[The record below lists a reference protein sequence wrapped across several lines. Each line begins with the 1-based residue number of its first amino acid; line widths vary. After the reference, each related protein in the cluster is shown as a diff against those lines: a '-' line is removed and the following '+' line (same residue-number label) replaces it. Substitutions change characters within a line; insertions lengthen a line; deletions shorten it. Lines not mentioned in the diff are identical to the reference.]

1 MNLEVGILW
10 EATQSVEVVERL
22 RLAGVGPSDFD
33 DPAAKRAFKFIV
45 EHVANSGELPELEA
59 VQDVNRCELS
69 SQGVGR
75 EWLLE
80 EFTKRKLYRTVAS
93 HVEKVSDQLRANMPG
108 DALETIRT
116 FADQG
121 HGANGG
127 LATRLFSL
135 GDTVQAAYD
144 KVRNGYMGMPLPW
157 PSLNLITMGLW
168 PGTCTYFVARP
179 GTGKTHVAML
189 IAREAWRAGKRVL
202 IISPEMS
209 KEAIAERFFIAHAEV
224 SGECVLRGTLSEFQH
239 KKLTSTIEDL
249 RDKDG
254 VWIVDSEHKLVGE
267 TCDQF
272 IQQVKPDIVC
282 VDSVYDMDFKGNKS
296 ERTMQAIDWM
306 RKSSKKHDV
315 PFVGFHQLN
324 RSVGRDQKF
333 GGASFE
339 EGADS
344 IALTDQML
352 WDAHA
357 IFILEQDTD
366 MKADRRLR
374 MHVGKCRRGT
384 WDGNPID
391 CHWDFETMDFSE
403 IQDDG
408 PSSRFADD
416 DFGVAFD

>member
-1 MNLEVGILW
+1 MDIEAGVLW
-10 EATQSVEVVERL
+10 EATQSVDVVERL
-22 RLAGVGPSDFD
+22 RLATVTPEDFD
-33 DPAAKRAFKFIV
+33 DPAAKRAFTFIAT
-45 EHVANSGELPELEA
+45 HVHDHGTVPDANA
-59 VQDVNRCELS
+59 VQDVGRCELA

-75 EWLLE
+75 EWILD
-80 EFTKRKLYRTVAS
+80 EFLKRKLYRTVAT
-93 HVEKVSDQLRANMPG
+93 HVEKVSDKLRANLPG
-108 DALETIRT
+108 EALEAIKL

-121 HGANGG
+121 HAAQGAV
-127 LATRLFSL
+127 ATRLFSL
-135 GDTVQAAYD
+135 GDGVQDAYQ
-144 KVRNGYMGMPLPW
+144 KVRDGYMGLPLPW

-179 GTGKTHVAML
+179 GTGKTHVAIL
-189 IAREAWRAGKRVL
+189 IAREAWRAGKKVL

-209 KEAIAERFFIAHAEV
+209 KESIAERFFITHAKV
-224 SGECVLRGTLSEFQH
+224 SGENVLRGTLSEFEH
-239 KKLTSTIEDL
+239 KKLKATIEDL

-272 IQQVKPDIVC
+272 IKQVKPDIVC

-296 ERTMQAIDWM
+296 ERTMQAVDWM
-306 RKSSKKHDV
+306 RKSSKVHDV

-324 RSVGRDQKF
+324 RSVGKDSKF
-333 GGASFE
+333 GGSSYEDAG
-339 EGADS
+339 GA
-344 IALTDQML
+344 IALTDQIL

-357 IFILEQDTD
+357 VFILEQDTD

-384 WDGNPID
+384 WDGQPVD
-391 CHWDFETMDFSE
+391 CHWDFETMNFGE
-403 IQDDG
+403 IETDKD
-408 PSSRFADD
+408 SKRFADD